1 MKVTFRN
8 KKLERECTELDV
20 GIRKYGLNM
29 ALKILER
36 ILEIENIGS
45 IEQLIMFSIGRC
57 HSLNGNRRGQ
67 FSMDLIQPYRLIF
80 IKNETEIKVVK
91 IIEITNY
98 H

>member
-20 GIRKYGLNM
+20 GTRRYGLDM

-36 ILEIENIGS
+36 IIEIENIGS
-45 IEQLIMFSIGRC
+45 VEQLIMFSIGRC

-67 FSMDLIQPYRLIF
+67 YAMDLIQPYRLIF
-80 IKNETEIKVVK
+80 TKDETEIKVVK